1 MNLKLLLRHWRKSN
15 EQNTCKENHKKPCIS
30 TKHVKIKH
38 AISTLMLITYVMKD
52 KIITLLLTLAFS
64 ALILMLWPVLAYIFK
79 IEDKDSDP

>member
-1 MNLKLLLRHWRKSN
+1 
-15 EQNTCKENHKKPCIS
+15 
-30 TKHVKIKH
+30 
-38 AISTLMLITYVMKD
+38 MLITYVMKD